1 MRSVDNAEAVNLVF
15 CLRQVAWQLAPAVH
29 SARATCRMPD
39 EVGGHEVLGDPVQL
53 TVTEL
58 VTNAVRGRW
67 WSHRND
73 RLVGIPAGSEMI
85 VDCPKRHGRWS
96 RHRPAVASPPSGH
109 GRRRDDPAF

>member
-1 MRSVDNAEAVNLVF
+1 MRSVDNAEAVNRVF
-15 CLRQVAWQLAPAVH
+15 CLRQVAWQLSPTVH

-73 RLVGIPAGSEMI
+73 RLVGIPAGSEMR
-85 VDCPKRHGRWS
+85 VGLPEAPRQVEPSPACGCVPAQRS
-96 RHRPAVASPPSGH
+96 RTSTR
-109 GRRRDDPAF
+109 